1 MKLDLDD
8 LIFRAAIETSGD
20 GFAVVDLDGNIRA
33 VNDSLCRMTGFSRE
47 ELLQTKVFNLAAEFD
62 PDELA
67 ARIERLKTGNV
78 ERAEARIRRKD
89 GSIFPSECSSTYH
102 AIHDGLFFI
111 FVRDITEHKC
121 VEELLRKSETRLRL
135 AQASGDITTW
145 EADLVNNRQ
154 WWSENCISMLG
165 FPALSEPTWEDFLSV
180 VHPED
185 RQRMIDTAQ
194 SHIEHGTPYDVEF
207 RVVATDGK
215 INWLHSKGQVE
226 RGADGKPVVIR
237 GVSDIITERKQAE
250 EALRKA
256 HEQLELAQSAAGC
269 GVWDWNVTTG
279 HIEWSP
285 ELFRLFGLDSTQD
298 LAGFESWSSILHPED
313 RKVAAE
319 RIETAIRDDV
329 QLDSEYRIVRR
340 SDGTVRW
347 INSLGCA
354 TYDGSKQPLRMTGIC
369 IDVTERKM
377 AEEEIHNL
385 AFFDPLTRLPN
396 RRLLLDRIQQCMAA
410 SARSIN
416 YQALLFLDLDDF
428 KIVNDSLGHDVGDR
442 ILAESAS
449 RLQSCIRED
458 DTVSRLGGD
467 EFVALLVNLSEDI
480 DEAATQA
487 KSVAEKILSTF
498 REPYRLDNH
507 VHHGST
513 SIGITLFHGREVL
526 LDELLQRADLAM
538 YQAKA
543 AGRNTLRFFDPEMQA
558 SITARSIMER
568 ELRRA
573 VGENELV
580 LHAQPQIDAT
590 GRCTGVE
597 VLVRWENPNRGLV
610 LPAEFIP
617 LAEETGLILP
627 IGAWV
632 LKEACRQLVA
642 WQHNPATVHLS
653 IAVNVSPKQFR
664 LPNFVEEIH
673 SLIQQSGANPAL
685 LKLEITESMLLDDV
699 ENVIIKMSALKGI
712 GVSFSLDDFGTG
724 YSSLS
729 YLKRLPLDQVKID
742 RSFVR
747 DVLIDPNDAA
757 ICRAIIALGNS
768 LGLGIIAEGVE
779 TVSQW
784 NFLKSEGCAHAQGFL
799 FAKPMLF
806 DELHEC
812 INTNWRTRL

>member
-1 MKLDLDD
+1 
-8 LIFRAAIETSGD
+8 R
-20 GFAVVDLDGNIRA
+20 
-33 VNDSLCRMTGFSRE
+33 
-47 ELLQTKVFNLAAEFD
+47 
-62 PDELA
+62 
-67 ARIERLKTGNV
+67 
-78 ERAEARIRRKD
+78 
-89 GSIFPSECSSTYH
+89 
-102 AIHDGLFFI
+102 
-111 FVRDITEHKC
+111 KC
-121 VEELLRKSETRLRL
+121 VEELLSKSETRLRL
-135 AQASGDITTW
+135 AQASGGITTW

-154 WWSENCISMLG
+154 WWSENCISTLG
-165 FPALSEPTWEDFLSV
+165 FPTLSEPTWEDFLSV
-180 VHPED
+180 VHPDD
-185 RQRMIDTAQ
+185 RQRMINTTQ
-194 SHIEHGTPYDVEF
+194 SHIEHGTAYDVEF
-207 RVVATDGK
+207 RVVGTDGT

-226 RGADGKPVVIR
+226 RDADGKPVVIR
-237 GVSDIITERKQAE
+237 GISDIITDRKQAE
-250 EALRKA
+250 EVLRRA
-256 HEQLELAQSAAGC
+256 NEQLELAQNAAEC
-269 GVWDWNVTTG
+269 GIWDWDITAG
-279 HIEWSP
+279 HFEWTP
-285 ELFRLFGLDSTQD
+285 GLFKLFGLDPTKDMPGYKSLQ
-298 LAGFESWSSILHPED
+298 SVLHPED
-313 RKVAAE
+313 R
-319 RIETAIRDDV
+319 ETASKRTQIALQDDV
-329 QLDSEYRIVRR
+329 PLDWVYRIVRR
-340 SDGTVRW
+340 DNGEVRW
-347 INSLGCA
+347 IHFIGRTLFDESR
-354 TYDGSKQPLRMTGIC
+354 QPLRMIGIC
-369 IDVTERKM
+369 IDVTERKS

-385 AFFDPLTRLPN
+385 AFFDPLTKLPN
-396 RRLLLDRIQQCMAA
+396 RRLLLDRLQQCMAA

-428 KIVNDSLGHDVGDR
+428 KIVNDSLGHDVGDK

-487 KSVAEKILSTF
+487 KSVAEKILSRF
-498 REPYRLDNH
+498 REPYSLDNH

-543 AGRNTLRFFDPEMQA
+543 AGRNTLRFFDPGMQA
-558 SITARSIMER
+558 SITARTTMEK

-573 VGENELV
+573 VGENEFV
-580 LHAQPQIDAT
+580 LHAQPQVDAT

-632 LKEACRQLVA
+632 LKEACYQLVA
-642 WQHNPATVHLS
+642 WQHNPATAHLS

-673 SLIQQSGANPAL
+673 SMIQQSGANPAL

-768 LGLGIIAEGVE
+768 LGLRIIAEGVE